1 MIAFKRH
8 HEDTKNWG
16 EWQVYLIDISLKT
29 AKFYMVLSL

>member
-8 HEDTKNWG
+8 YEDTKKWA